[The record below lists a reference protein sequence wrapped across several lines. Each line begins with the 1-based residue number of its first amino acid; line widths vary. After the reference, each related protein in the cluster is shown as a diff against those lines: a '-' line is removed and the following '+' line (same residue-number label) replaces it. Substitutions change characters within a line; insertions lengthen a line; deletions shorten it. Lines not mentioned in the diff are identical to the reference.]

1 MTTSTTPLET
11 ERNIAPFRGVS
22 SSHGIDLQYTPSENY
37 SLKIKAK
44 ARLSDQIETT
54 VESGILSIR
63 WRNKWTGFL
72 KAKFLKHSA
81 VTVCISAPALNE
93 IDLSTGVDFYATKIH
108 CDGVL
113 TVNVSNGSG
122 LEAGKVAAARILL
135 RARQSSGITI
145 GSLQAAAVEIVNTTH
160 SDVGCQ
166 GIETDRL
173 KLTASGCSDTRL
185 SGLARQLC
193 IDAKDNS
200 GTHIRELKCEAKK

>member
-1 MTTSTTPLET
+1 MTTSITPLET
-11 ERNIAPFRGVS
+11 ERNISPFRGVS
-22 SSHGIDLQYTPSENY
+22 SSHGIDLQYTQSENY

-44 ARLSDQIETT
+44 ARLTAQIETT
-54 VESGILSIR
+54 VEAGILSIR

-122 LEAGKVAAARILL
+122 LEAGKVAATRILL

-145 GSLQAAAVEIVNTTH
+145 GSLQAATLEIVNTTH
-160 SDVGCQ
+160 SDVTCR

-173 KLTASGCSDTRL
+173 KLTASACSDTRL
-185 SGLARQLC
+185 SGAARQLH

-200 GTHIRELKCEAKK
+200 DTHIRELKCEAKK